1 MHHGRGEL
9 KPGLRK
15 CSQHRLLRNLRQ
27 AGEES
32 GRRWAPLIIAVTC
45 RKSKTVHGERKE
57 VLYFLIAGVLFGIS
71 AGFSPGPLLAL
82 VVSETLQHGID
93 SGIKVALA
101 PIVTDIPIVALV
113 FLLFTQLS
121 EWQAGLGIIS
131 LAGGCYVLYMGYTS
145 LRVTGGNPHQTAT
158 KPNSL
163 CKGILTN
170 ALSPHPYLFWLGV
183 GVPMVTKSVGT
194 NIAAPLAFVAGFYVF
209 LIGSKIV
216 LAVLVGRSKSFM
228 SGSAYSYMM
237 RFLALA
243 LAVFSFLLFYDGLT
257 LLGVIES

>member
-1 MHHGRGEL
+1 M
-9 KPGLRK
+9 
-15 CSQHRLLRNLRQ
+15 
-27 AGEES
+27 
-32 GRRWAPLIIAVTC
+32 
-45 RKSKTVHGERKE
+45 
-57 VLYFLIAGVLFGIS
+57 LYFLIAGVLFGIS

-113 FLLFTQLS
+113 FLLFTRLS

-131 LAGGCYVLYMGYTS
+131 LAGGCYVLYMSYTS
-145 LRVTGGNPHQTAT
+145 LRVTGRKLNQTAT

-163 CKGILTN
+163 SKGVLTN

-183 GVPMVTKSVGT
+183 GAPMVTKSVET
-194 NIAAPLAFVAGFYVF
+194 NIAAPIVFVAAFYVF

-228 SGSAYSYMM
+228 SGTAYSYTM
-237 RFLALA
+237 RFLSLTLA
-243 LAVFSFLLFYDGLT
+243 IFSLLLFYDGLT
-257 LLGVIES
+257 LLDVIAS